1 MEPALVPIESALNS
15 QPAGH
20 SYIRY
25 GYILAEILG
34 FLSIVCSAI
43 ANFLSGTDFGGSPET
58 TRRINLAAGI
68 MAVVGGMG
76 LTKVSNELYR
86 FGSRRKHRFKLR
98 RLIGARLARGP
109 EAGLQSE

>member
-1 MEPALVPIESALNS
+1 MDPEANPEATLPVDPS

-20 SYIRY
+20 NYIRY

-76 LTKVSNELYR
+76 LTKVSSELYR
-86 FGSRRKHRFKLR
+86 FGSRRKHRYKLR
-98 RLIGARLARGP
+98 RLILSRNLS
-109 EAGLQSE
+109 LQSE